1 MSGGQTCKSMPIKAI
16 IKPFR
21 VKSLEAIRCTKREEG
36 QKLTQ
41 AGGYNL
47 AASDSDGLA
56 DGFEICSDV
65 HLTVMA
71 WRSCRR

>member
-1 MSGGQTCKSMPIKAI
+1 MPIKAI

-36 QKLTQ
+36 QKLSQ

-47 AASDSDGLA
+47 AASDSD
-56 DGFEICSDV
+56 
-65 HLTVMA
+65 
-71 WRSCRR
+71 